1 MERKIIP
8 RQIRCFVAYRAK
20 YTILFSYYFTFK
32 NNKWEKIFKTGL
44 LIQNGN
50 VFFENF
56 QNQSFQAL
64 FSSKL
69 ITTFQPNKYTLRSLE
84 FYCLFVHSY
93 NNYLT
98 FFSALPSIDK
108 STFFKKKDLYS
119 GPIDIHFYT
128 DAFKKMLFKNNKIL
142 W

>member
-1 MERKIIP
+1 M
-8 RQIRCFVAYRAK
+8 RCFVAHRAK

-69 ITTFQPNKYTLRSLE
+69 ITTF
-84 FYCLFVHSY
+84 
-93 NNYLT
+93 
-98 FFSALPSIDK
+98 
-108 STFFKKKDLYS
+108 
-119 GPIDIHFYT
+119 
-128 DAFKKMLFKNNKIL
+128 
-142 W
+142 